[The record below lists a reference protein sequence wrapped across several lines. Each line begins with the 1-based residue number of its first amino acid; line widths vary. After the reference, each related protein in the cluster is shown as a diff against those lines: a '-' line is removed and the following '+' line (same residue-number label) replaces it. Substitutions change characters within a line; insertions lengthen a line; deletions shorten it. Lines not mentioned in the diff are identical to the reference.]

1 MSQRSYADI
10 LRTGARSRGN
20 RGYEL
25 AGSYEEEF
33 PLPPR
38 PQRFPRTRQPRRSRN
53 VTEPGA
59 HLPRREQTNT
69 NPSRHV
75 FERPQTPSTRVTQ
88 APHSFEHFT
97 YVSPSIVQLSNS
109 RRQHSHAQPASHS
122 YSRRYA
128 QGTSSSTATHTHSK
142 SGATESRSA
151 HASYPE
157 PSRTVH
163 MSTNVA
169 TKATKRVSH
178 QVTSTPPQYPKEQGR
193 RVTIPEG
200 TTRKHQLQVTVPKTI
215 HNSTSVSIVKHSD
228 RQASDQSRSARVESN
243 ACYVEHRDPVS
254 ETKKQKVKS
263 VVVSTSSDM
272 KRSRETRVSPSH
284 TKQGSDSRSARSNEK
299 ACEEVVNLLKQLYT
313 LVDRQVISDVVA
325 ASAAPLN
332 PFNQGLLLRL
342 AAEGFDECW
351 KKLQVARAVLHL
363 FQSSTISKGPP
374 KSEVKPWETIVK
386 KAESTDSGIRK
397 RISETGVS
405 SGIPIKKRRLR
416 RPKCYMKNCKL
427 TMTHV
432 KRHIAGK
439 HLSRSFASWLPMP
452 EEKRMSSINWSL
464 KHLECL
470 LNLDSHEELLS
481 FVLREKW
488 FPEGTK
494 YQLSEEDIDFI
505 KNFHKWSTG
514 QDLLSQPTIDP
525 PSCEAALAHWRVVLT
540 IINYIGEEKVNIA
553 EHDSNEQP
561 RLPVAEHDSS
571 EQPEEAPV
579 REEEKMNTETIVQ
592 DESKV
597 CAGAAPAPLDESLLL
612 ASADEV
618 SPGSIESSVL
628 LGSPSIAVSADTVS
642 YIDSHMHLD
651 KLKAYSGC
659 QDLTEMLKKGA
670 QPDIQVGGCCS

>member
-1 MSQRSYADI
+1 MQGAEGIGVMSLLALMKRNSYS
-10 LRTGARSRGN
+10 LRGPKGSRGHASPVD
-20 RGYEL
+20 L
-25 AGSYEEEF
+25 AMSLNQVYIFHVGSRPTLIPPAMYLNVHRHLQHG
-33 PLPPR
+33 LPKLLIHLNTLHMSHHLLFSCQIQDVSIHMLNLLLTPTADVTPR
-38 PQRFPRTRQPRRSRN
+38 VRAQVQRHIHTLSQ
-53 VTEPGA
+53 GA
-59 HLPRREQTNT
+59 
-69 NPSRHV
+69 
-75 FERPQTPSTRVTQ
+75 
-88 APHSFEHFT
+88 A
-97 YVSPSIVQLSNS
+97 
-109 RRQHSHAQPASHS
+109 
-122 YSRRYA
+122 
-128 QGTSSSTATHTHSK
+128 
-142 SGATESRSA
+142 ESRSE

-178 QVTSTPPQYPKEQGR
+178 QVTSMPPQYPKEQGC

-263 VVVSTSSDM
+263 VVVSTSSDK
-272 KRSRETRVSPSH
+272 KRSRETRVSPCH

-332 PFNQGLLLRL
+332 PFNQGLLLEVSSRRIRRML
-342 AAEGFDECW
+342 EEAAGCSSSATSVPKFT
-351 KKLQVARAVLHL
+351 
-363 FQSSTISKGPP
+363 STISKGQP
-374 KSEVKPWETIVK
+374 KSEVKPRETIVK
-386 KAESTDSGIRK
+386 KAESIDSGIRK

-525 PSCEAALAHWRVVLT
+525 PSCEAALAHWRVVST

-579 REEEKMNTETIVQ
+579 REEEKMDTETIVQ

-618 SPGSIESSVL
+618 SPGSIVVICVARESV
-628 LGSPSIAVSADTVS
+628 
-642 YIDSHMHLD
+642 H
-651 KLKAYSGC
+651 
-659 QDLTEMLKKGA
+659 
-670 QPDIQVGGCCS
+670 CS